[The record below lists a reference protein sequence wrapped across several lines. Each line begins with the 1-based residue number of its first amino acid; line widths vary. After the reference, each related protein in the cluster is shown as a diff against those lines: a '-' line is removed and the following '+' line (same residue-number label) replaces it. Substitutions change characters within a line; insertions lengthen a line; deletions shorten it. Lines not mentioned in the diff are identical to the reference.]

1 MRVASLAFI
10 LTPGLALAEPPRV
23 VADIAPVHS
32 IAAAVMEGVATPS
45 LIVPPTASPHGY
57 SLRPSEARALDR
69 ADMVVWVGPALAPW
83 LDGPVDALAGE
94 AKVLTLLD
102 VPGTNLLDLREGAAF
117 EAGHEGHDHRA
128 HDHGDHEHDHAEHSG
143 DKEDHDGH
151 DHDAHD
157 HDDHD
162 HSGHDHASDAKAEHE
177 HDHEDHAHD
186 HDDHAHGDDHD
197 KHAEGID
204 AHAWLDPQNAITWA
218 NEIATQLGELDPE
231 NAATYSDNALK
242 FRQDISNAE
251 ADIAALLAPVQ
262 GKPFVVFH
270 DAYHYF
276 EDHFG
281 VEAVGAVSA
290 GDAASASAG
299 RVAELR
305 ERIAEFGAVC
315 ALTEPQFN
323 PGVIEAVGA
332 VKLGEVDP
340 IGAALTEGPDLYEAM
355 LRNMAS
361 ALAECLQ

>member
-1 MRVASLAFI
+1 M
-10 LTPGLALAEPPRV
+10 
-23 VADIAPVHS
+23 
-32 IAAAVMEGVATPS
+32 
-45 LIVPPTASPHGY
+45 
-57 SLRPSEARALDR
+57 
-69 ADMVVWVGPALAPW
+69 
-83 LDGPVDALAGE
+83 
-94 AKVLTLLD
+94 
-102 VPGTNLLDLREGAAF
+102 
-117 EAGHEGHDHRA
+117 
-128 HDHGDHEHDHAEHSG
+128 
-143 DKEDHDGH
+143 
-151 DHDAHD
+151 
-157 HDDHD
+157 
-162 HSGHDHASDAKAEHE
+162 
-177 HDHEDHAHD
+177 
-186 HDDHAHGDDHD
+186 
-197 KHAEGID
+197 
-204 AHAWLDPQNAITWA
+204 DPQNAITWA